1 MTFSFRPAVRDNVG
15 LLIGLCGP
23 SGSGKTFT
31 AMRLAAGIVG
41 KGNRFAVIDT
51 EANRALHYADQ
62 FDFDHGSLRPP
73 FRPAAYIEA
82 IRTADAAGYKAIVID
97 SMTHEWSGEGGVI
110 DWQEEELD
118 RMAGTTDY
126 GKRERCKMSAWIKP
140 KMGHKEMVQKFLQ
153 VRAHL
158 IFCLRAE
165 EKTKLVKNDK
175 GKDVPVSAG
184 FQPVCAKDFMFEMT
198 ASFLFEPDRAGY
210 PIPIKLQEQ
219 HRKLFPLDRPV
230 SEQTGEGLA
239 SWANG
244 GMIVNPA
251 KPQPEPAS
259 TPAETFPLTF
269 KNRDTG
275 EIESR
280 PLALDKWLKN
290 FEAMLKAAIDADAR
304 QHAFD
309 ENGPNIIAIVA
320 AHPEM
325 EARIN
330 GIKSKVDDLDNPINA
345 G

>member
-1 MTFSFRPAVRDNVG
+1 MTFAFRPAVRDNVG

-73 FRPAAYIEA
+73 FRPSAYIEA
-82 IRTADAAGYKAIVID
+82 IRAADAAGYKAIVID
-97 SMTHEWSGEGGVI
+97 SMTHEWAGEGGVI

-118 RMAGTTDY
+118 RMAGTDY

-239 SWANG
+239 VWANG
-244 GMIVNPA
+244 GVVSKALNPA
-251 KPQPEPAS
+251 PQPEAS
-259 TPAETFPLTF
+259 PVETFPLIFTN
-269 KNRDTG
+269 KKTG
-275 EIESR
+275 EVETRSFD
-280 PLALDKWLKN
+280 LDTWLLGL
-290 FEAMLKAAIDADAR
+290 EAELKKAINADAR
-304 QHAFD
+304 QRAFD
-309 ENGPNIIAIVA
+309 DNGPNIIAVVT

-330 GIKSKVDDLDNPINA
+330 AIKSKADDIDNPINA